1 METINIW
8 HTAVNSNHICRI
20 CLQENVELFSIF
32 QETHKSGVTIA
43 HILSE
48 CSRFPVISTD
58 NILPQKICS
67 FCMENARDAYDF
79 KQRVEKA
86 YISLK
91 GLESSI
97 FLNEGKIEPPN
108 TVFSER
114 RDFGT
119 QTDKLS
125 LHPCEMCEMK
135 FFDLME
141 LRQHRKQVHHN
152 SKLQCRICGV
162 RFERIRQLR
171 SHLVHKHPSVGI
183 ALDIQCTIC
192 RKRFSRRE
200 HLNRHMRNVHHQPE
214 ESSSPRVSLKEP
226 EIELSSQVDK
236 NNEPN
241 DFKDIDTKSSP
252 IDTQRPEIFLKSE
265 KMFNAI
271 DNDNFVGPSHF
282 FECGQNPSD
291 DVESDINMDTN
302 PISSDDE
309 AQNSG
314 EFSEDILPQLKLEH
328 EAGIK
333 VKCEQDGSVDDFDII
348 RMSPDWDQSR
358 SQDGIK
364 IEAEFSNYGDMQN
377 FSVGKRKLNRSEET
391 VTDVA
396 ERRRITEVV
405 DEFLAQNSAVDQTA
419 NSENR
424 CTKCQRTFSRHCH
437 LRRHMLTHVE
447 EKAHACSYCPKR
459 FARSDHLKKHI
470 INLHHTKEFKCDQ
483 CNSAFARSVDLAK
496 HIETRHGNDPQ
507 AHKIHNCEYCGKKF
521 TSRTYLRKHVLMHTD
536 RVFACKFCEDT
547 FKERKALREHEKG
560 HHSDRRNFLCSVCG
574 ESFVRN
580 DYLRVHMRRHNGEK
594 PYKCQYCGKGFP
606 RATDVK
612 IHERYHTGTKPNLC
626 NLCGKG
632 FHRAYN
638 LTIHM
643 RTHTGERPFKCE
655 ECGRG
660 FAQSND
666 LKAHIRRHTGERFKC
681 PECDAGFLQMY
692 ALRQHA
698 LAAHGTYMEP
708 ATGRLQRFATS
719 EVPALVVGGIPT
731 NNLVEPSGDHVKI
744 MQHQPH
750 QQIAQAENESS
761 SLLQL
766 AQSSE

>member
-1 METINIW
+1 METISLG
-8 HTAVNSNHICRI
+8 ADVPNSDRICRV
-20 CLQENVELFSIF
+20 CLQGNVELFSIF
-32 QETHKSGVTIA
+32 QETHINGVTVA

-48 CSRFPVISTD
+48 CTRYPVIAAD
-58 NILPQKICS
+58 LKLPQQICT
-67 FCMENARDAYDF
+67 CCIGNARVAYEF
-79 KQRVEKA
+79 KHRVEQSYNSLMGWAEEKFLCNTKA
-86 YISLK
+86 
-91 GLESSI
+91 
-97 FLNEGKIEPPN
+97 EPPVV
-108 TVFSER
+108 TPSER
-114 RDFGT
+114 REYGT
-119 QTDKLS
+119 QTDILS

-135 FFDLME
+135 FFDLLE
-141 LRQHRKQVHHN
+141 LRQHRKQIHHN
-152 SKLQCRICGV
+152 SNLQCRICGI
-162 RFERIRQLR
+162 RFERMRQLR

-192 RKRFSRRE
+192 RRRFSRRE

-214 ESSSPRVSLKEP
+214 ATSTRVSLKEP
-226 EIELSSQVDK
+226 EIELTSHLVKKGQQSTK
-236 NNEPN
+236 ENEAKMDVPG
-241 DFKDIDTKSSP
+241 ID
-252 IDTQRPEIFLKSE
+252 LKSE
-265 KMFNAI
+265 KKLSAV
-271 DNDNFVGPSHF
+271 DNDSFLGPSHF
-282 FECGQNPSD
+282 LECGQD
-291 DVESDINMDTN
+291 MAGEVESDVNMDTN

-309 AQNSG
+309 AYNG
-314 EFSEDILPQLKLEH
+314 MEIPDDILPKLKLEH
-328 EAGIK
+328 EPDIK
-333 VKCEQDGSVDDFDII
+333 VKCEVDVSVDGFDITI
-348 RMSPDWDQSR
+348 MSPDWEQSK
-358 SQDGIK
+358 SPASNNVIK
-364 IEAEFSNYGDMQN
+364 EERELLVPLSIQKSSAFK
-377 FSVGKRKLNRSEET
+377 GKSFTNGREEEE
-391 VTDVA
+391 DAA

-405 DEFLAQNSAVDQTA
+405 DEFLAQNSAVDETA
-419 NSENR
+419 NAENR

-447 EKAHACSYCPKR
+447 EKGHACTYCPKR

-470 INLHHTKEFKCDQ
+470 MNLHQTKEFKCDQ
-483 CNSAFARSVDLAK
+483 CSSAFARLVELTK
-496 HIETRHGNDPQ
+496 HKGSRHGSDPQ
-507 AHKIHNCEYCGKKF
+507 AHKVHDCEYCCKKF

-536 RVFACKFCEDT
+536 RIFACKFCDDT

-681 PECDAGFLQMY
+681 SECDAGFLQMY

-698 LAAHGTYMEP
+698 QAIHGIHMEP
-708 ATGRLQRFATS
+708 ATGRLQRFAPS
-719 EVPALVVGGIPT
+719 ETAVAVGETLQPT
-731 NNLVEPSGDHVKI
+731 NNIHQPLAEH
-744 MQHQPH
+744 MQLMQQQHQP
-750 QQIAQAENESS
+750 QNFSEPQISNSTLMPPPPSS
-761 SLLQL
+761 V
-766 AQSSE
+766 

>member
-1 METINIW
+1 MESINIGLSK
-8 HTAVNSNHICRI
+8 VSPDHICRI
-20 CLQENVELFSIF
+20 CLQENVELISIY
-32 QETHKSGVTIA
+32 QETQSGVTIA
-43 HILSE
+43 HIISE
-48 CSRFPVISTD
+48 CTRYPVKKGDPWI
-58 NILPQKICS
+58 PQKICN
-67 FCMENARDAYDF
+67 FCMGKAQDAFDF
-79 KQRVEKA
+79 KQSVERA
-86 YISLK
+86 YDSLRGIAGNK
-91 GLESSI
+91 LECVPTSQ
-97 FLNEGKIEPPN
+97 
-108 TVFSER
+108 R
-114 RDFGT
+114 RDYGT
-119 QTDKLS
+119 QTDRLS

-152 SKLQCRICGV
+152 SDFQCRICGM

-171 SHLVHKHPSVGI
+171 SHLVHKHPSIGI

-214 ESSSPRVSLKEP
+214 TTSSPRVSLKEP
-226 EIELSSQVDK
+226 EIEISNRAAKKNQNAELEEVESRNLAEHTSQADNVRMTDKICNLAEVDNFFGSSHFL
-236 NNEPN
+236 ECGP
-241 DFKDIDTKSSP
+241 DID
-252 IDTQRPEIFLKSE
+252 DE
-265 KMFNAI
+265 A
-271 DNDNFVGPSHF
+271 
-282 FECGQNPSD
+282 
-291 DVESDINMDTN
+291 ESDINMNTN

-309 AQNSG
+309 G
-314 EFSEDILPQLKLEH
+314 LDGFKFTDDMLPQLKLEH
-328 EAGIK
+328 ESDVK
-333 VKCEQDGSVDDFDII
+333 VKCEFGGSDDDFETNP
-348 RMSPDWDQSR
+348 MSPDWER
-358 SQDGIK
+358 SHSPVVSNKIK
-364 IEAEFSNYGDMQN
+364 
-377 FSVGKRKLNRSEET
+377 EET
-391 VTDVA
+391 DLSTDRNISESA
-396 ERRRITEVV
+396 NLKNMSSRNEDLESDIIDRRRITEVV
-405 DEFLAQNSAVDQTA
+405 DQFLAQNSAVDQTA

-447 EKAHACSYCPKR
+447 EKAHACSFCPKR
-459 FARSDHLKKHI
+459 FARSDHLKKHVL
-470 INLHHTKEFKCDQ
+470 NLHHTKEFKCDQ
-483 CNSAFARSVDLAK
+483 CNSAFARSVDLTK
-496 HIETRHGNDPQ
+496 HIETRHGSDPQ
-507 AHKIHNCEYCGKKF
+507 AHKVHTCEYCGKKF
-521 TSRTYLRKHVLMHTD
+521 TSKTYLRKHILMHTD
-536 RVFACKFCEDT
+536 RVFACKFCDDT
-547 FKERKALREHEKG
+547 FKERKVLREHEKG

-681 PECDAGFLQMY
+681 SECDAGFLQMY

-698 LAAHGTYMEP
+698 HTAHGIYMEP
-708 ATGRLQRFATS
+708 ATGRLQRFTPS
-719 EVPALVVGGIPT
+719 ETTVAVAETLTNNNLSQNHSDQIQLMQQQISQTQISNSSLIPT
-731 NNLVEPSGDHVKI
+731 APSSV
-744 MQHQPH
+744 
-750 QQIAQAENESS
+750 
-761 SLLQL
+761 
-766 AQSSE
+766 